1 MRTAHGEMARVDP
14 RSIVRLGLTVLLVA
28 PSDGFIARGVC
39 VTRACRASCRAPP
52 ALAVAAPRHSHRSQ
66 ARSAESTGDAG
77 SGSSFGR
84 KLGALA
90 LALMLIVSPGPG
102 ALPAFADPAV
112 DDLVPAVVPAC
123 KEFAS
128 SCRAATGQPDPKAA
142 DKPER
147 PPAAAASR
155 AAPAKAA
162 SRRYI
167 NLTGF
172 PFPLGPFTERR
183 TVPTGVDKEGPYGL
197 GASLA
202 QAAEWPRLAE
212 ARGSLEHDL
221 ALREASRIARPVR
234 VRWELG
240 ERPVGGP

>member
-1 MRTAHGEMARVDP
+1 MARAS
-14 RSIVRLGLTVLLVA
+14 RSLVRLGLTVLLVA

-84 KLGALA
+84 TLGALA
-90 LALMLIVSPGPG
+90 LAFMLIVSPGPG

-112 DDLVPAVVPAC
+112 ADLVPAAVPAC

-142 DKPER
+142 DQPER
-147 PPAAAASR
+147 PPAAAASQ

-183 TVPTGVDKEGPYGL
+183 TVETELVAGKVYGFEQEQKLSGITANVRAVVFRMNDNHLLVYNPVAPTL
-197 GASLA
+197 TLAQTLALA
-202 QAAEWPRLAE
+202 QA
-212 ARGSLEHDL
+212 
-221 ALREASRIARPVR
+221 
-234 VRWELG
+234 
-240 ERPVGGP
+240 

>member
-1 MRTAHGEMARVDP
+1 M
-14 RSIVRLGLTVLLVA
+14 
-28 PSDGFIARGVC
+28 
-39 VTRACRASCRAPP
+39 
-52 ALAVAAPRHSHRSQ
+52 AVAAPRHSHRSQ

-84 KLGALA
+84 TLGALA
-90 LALMLIVSPGPG
+90 LAFMLIVSPGPG

-112 DDLVPAVVPAC
+112 ADLVPAAVPAC

-142 DKPER
+142 DQPER
-147 PPAAAASR
+147 PPAAAASQ

-183 TVPTGVDKEGPYGL
+183 TVETELVAGKVYGFEQEQKLSGITANVRAVVFRMNDNHLLVYNPVAPTL
-197 GASLA
+197 TLAQTLALA
-202 QAAEWPRLAE
+202 QA
-212 ARGSLEHDL
+212 
-221 ALREASRIARPVR
+221 
-234 VRWELG
+234 
-240 ERPVGGP
+240 